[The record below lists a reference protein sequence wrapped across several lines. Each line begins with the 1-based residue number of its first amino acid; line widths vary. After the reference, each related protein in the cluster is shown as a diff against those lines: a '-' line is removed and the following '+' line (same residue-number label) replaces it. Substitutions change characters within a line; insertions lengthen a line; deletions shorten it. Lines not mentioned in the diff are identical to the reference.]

1 VSNVRVGGERK
12 YAMKVWL
19 NRQAM
24 AARGITS
31 SDIENTLRT
40 ENVELPA
47 GEIEYAILSVAI
59 CNRSDTAVNN
69 VNIAVASGDVPSNS
83 EFIEW
88 YTTIVPRGVLERT
101 QIIAAVGDRIIVRV
115 GTP

>member
-1 VSNVRVGGERK
+1 MSISVTVHGFTVKTGEQ
-12 YAMKVWL
+12 L
-19 NRQAM
+19 NGRFSTA
-24 AARGITS
+24 
-31 SDIENTLRT
+31 DISTTDGTDYILYT
-40 ENVELPA
+40 VPA

-59 CNRSDTAVNN
+59 CNRSDTAVND
-69 VNIAVASGDVPSNS
+69 VNIAVASSDVPSNS

>member
-1 VSNVRVGGERK
+1 MSISVTVHGFTVKTGEQ
-12 YAMKVWL
+12 L
-19 NRQAM
+19 NGRFSTA
-24 AARGITS
+24 
-31 SDIENTLRT
+31 DISTTDGTDYVLYT
-40 ENVELPA
+40 VPA

-59 CNRSDTAVNN
+59 CNRSDTAVND
-69 VNIAVASGDVPSNS
+69 VNIAVASNVLQLA

-88 YTTIVPRGVLERT
+88 NTTIVPRGVLERT